1 MINFIL
7 FVTVVVFWLGAVYL
21 YFVLSNMLED
31 VREINKDIIECK
43 AMMKQKIEQD
53 NIKAEIPNDEFLGIV
68 GYVENLEYIG
78 YTETIKIGTRI
89 ILSTFLM
96 LVGIRI
102 YDGK

>member
-43 AMMKQKIEQD
+43 AMMKQKMEQD
-53 NIKAEIPNDEFLGIV
+53 
-68 GYVENLEYIG
+68 
-78 YTETIKIGTRI
+78 
-89 ILSTFLM
+89 LSL
-96 LVGIRI
+96 IHI
-102 YDGK
+102 